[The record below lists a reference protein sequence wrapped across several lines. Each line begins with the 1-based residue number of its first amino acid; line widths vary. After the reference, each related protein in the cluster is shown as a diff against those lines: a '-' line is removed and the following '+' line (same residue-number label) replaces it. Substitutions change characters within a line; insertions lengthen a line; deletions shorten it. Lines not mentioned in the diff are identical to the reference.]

1 MASKFEYGIV
11 SRLYNSRKTYLSQL
25 KDQGYDTTSYD
36 NFSINEV
43 NIMVQNKQ
51 QDMLIP
57 HTRGEG
63 KIYVCY
69 HVEKALRPQNIHD
82 MIDDLFHLEKILTTM
97 DILTIIVKDSPNDTL
112 INLAM
117 NIYANDNI
125 FLNILYL
132 DQLQFNV
139 LDHSL
144 VPIHKKLSPQEADEI
159 RKRYNI
165 KRDNEL
171 PEISRFDPPA
181 QILGMR
187 PGDICHISRPSK
199 ISVTVDT
206 YRICI
211 NKSRGK

>member
-25 KDQGYDTTSYD
+25 KEQGYKVESYE

-51 QDMLIP
+51 QDMLIE
-57 HTRGEG
+57 HSSGN
-63 KIYVCY
+63 KIYVLY

-82 MIDDLFHLEKILTTM
+82 MVDDLFRLEKIITTM
-97 DILTIIVKDSPNDTL
+97 DTLTIIVKDPPNDTL
-112 INLAM
+112 TNLVM
-117 NIYANDNI
+117 NIYANENI
-125 FLNILYL
+125 FINILYI

-139 LDHSL
+139 LEHSL
-144 VPIHKKLSPQEADEI
+144 VPIHKKLTSQEADEV
-159 RKRYNI
+159 RKTYNI
-165 KRDNEL
+165 KDNSEL

-187 PGDICHISRPSK
+187 PGDICHIVRPSK
-199 ISVTVDT
+199 ISVTVDN
-206 YRICI
+206 YRICV